1 MKADSQKKPIKRDEN
16 LKPFSREHHH
26 GLLLS
31 WKIKTGF
38 NKNIEIDRI
47 KKYADWFYLNH
58 LNPHFIAEEKY
69 LFPILGNDNDL
80 IKRALSEHQNL
91 RKLFEST
98 SDIANNLHQIE
109 TDLNQH
115 IRFEERILFNE
126 IQDIASP
133 EQLKA
138 IQEIHQEE
146 KFVDNISD
154 SFWE

>member
-126 IQDIASP
+126 IQDIAST

-154 SFWE
+154 PFWE